1 MTHGRRHAPD
11 LAIFP
16 LGEFQGD
23 PSVGYGLTNPN
34 RWHAG
39 RYRGRGIEQLSATRT
54 SHGAVQFN
62 LSGREAREGFGRRAT
77 FDLNPI
83 FAAMAL
89 AWIEQFGIQSGLV
102 AEKQKALAV
111 GVEAAQGVDAA
122 RKFEIGERAPLRT
135 RLGGELRQ
143 DTVGFVER
151 EEHGSSAHGRASFRK
166 IIPLLAVRVQR
177 AQLTAMQAAQLTAL
191 NQLNVTDVPAPVPAA
206 GEVVVTL
213 RAAALNHRDLWIKL
227 GQYPGLKYPAQ
238 PGSDGAGVVS
248 AVGSGVEATWL
259 GREVVINPSFDWG
272 ASEYAQGA
280 AFTILGLPR
289 AGTLAQQIAVPVVQ
303 LAAKPAHLSWVEA
316 AALPLAGLTA
326 YRALFARAQLRAG
339 EKILITGIGGG
350 VALFALQFAVAHG
363 AEVWVTSSSAE
374 KIKRAVALGARG
386 GFDYTRDGW
395 AAQVIEHVPGGAF
408 DVIVDSAGG
417 PGFEHVI
424 DLAASGGRIVF
435 FGATRGNPPV
445 LPMRKVFW
453 RNLSVLGT
461 TMGSPTDW
469 QAMLG
474 FVACHRIAPV
484 VCNVFPLEH
493 VGEAFDLM
501 ERGEQFGK
509 IVITL

>member
-1 MTHGRRHAPD
+1 
-11 LAIFP
+11 
-16 LGEFQGD
+16 
-23 PSVGYGLTNPN
+23 
-34 RWHAG
+34 
-39 RYRGRGIEQLSATRT
+39 
-54 SHGAVQFN
+54 
-62 LSGREAREGFGRRAT
+62 
-77 FDLNPI
+77 
-83 FAAMAL
+83 
-89 AWIEQFGIQSGLV
+89 
-102 AEKQKALAV
+102 
-111 GVEAAQGVDAA
+111 
-122 RKFEIGERAPLRT
+122 
-135 RLGGELRQ
+135 
-143 DTVGFVER
+143 
-151 EEHGSSAHGRASFRK
+151 
-166 IIPLLAVRVQR
+166 
-177 AQLTAMQAAQLTAL
+177 
-191 NQLNVTDVPAPVPAA
+191 
-206 GEVVVTL
+206 
-213 RAAALNHRDLWIKL
+213 
-227 GQYPGLKYPAQ
+227 
-238 PGSDGAGVVS
+238 
-248 AVGSGVEATWL
+248 
-259 GREVVINPSFDWG
+259 
-272 ASEYAQGA
+272 
-280 AFTILGLPR
+280 
-289 AGTLAQQIAVPVVQ
+289 
-303 LAAKPAHLSWVEA
+303 
-316 AALPLAGLTA
+316 LAGLTA

-474 FVACHRIAPV
+474 FVARHRIAPIV
-484 VCNVFPLEH
+484 SNVFPLEH